1 VQIDVRTRGSVIVL
15 DVSGRM
21 VGGEVGTRLHD
32 ELAKLLEV
40 GEPLLVLNLRGVGVI
55 DSEGLG
61 ELIACRE
68 RVRHGGGV
76 VKLLPTGPIR
86 DLMDASG
93 LSSLFQVYDDEDAAL
108 DSFSA
113 SCETAGIP

>member
-1 VQIDVRTRGSVIVL
+1 ML

-40 GEPLLVLNLRGVGVI
+40 GEPLLVLNLGGVGAI

-61 ELIACRE
+61 ELVACRE

-76 VKLLPTGPIR
+76 VKLVAIGRTR
-86 DLMDASG
+86 DLLDASG
-93 LSSLFQVYDDEDAAL
+93 LSTLFDVFDDEDAAL
-108 DSFSA
+108 DGFSA